1 VAPRDMRPQIDIAKI
16 PIKGWVGLVFVIG
29 VMAIFLIGLP
39 AVRWFFLLSIPPG
52 ILVGGILYLLHR
64 RRQ

>member
-1 VAPRDMRPQIDIAKI
+1 MRPQIDIAKI
-16 PIKGWVGLVFVIG
+16 PTKGGVGLVFVIG